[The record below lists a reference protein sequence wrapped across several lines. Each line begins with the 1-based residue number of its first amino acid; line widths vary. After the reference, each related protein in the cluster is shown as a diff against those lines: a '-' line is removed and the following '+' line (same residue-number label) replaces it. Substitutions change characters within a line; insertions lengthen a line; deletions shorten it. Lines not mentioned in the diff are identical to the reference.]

1 MLIRSVFLK
10 SAAAA
15 VLGLALVAG
24 GVAYAQQARD
34 PAYSAARANGQ
45 VGEKMDGYLGVVG
58 SVSAEVTKMVRD
70 LNLLRK
76 GVFFTKA
83 QEQRV
88 TPEEYGFTTGC
99 KQIMRTA
106 IGEKY
111 EAPDGSW
118 KTRTAEPPQMHSKC
132 P

>member
-1 MLIRSVFLK
+1 
-10 SAAAA
+10 
-15 VLGLALVAG
+15 
-24 GVAYAQQARD
+24 
-34 PAYSAARANGQ
+34 
-45 VGEKMDGYLGVVG
+45 MDGYLGVVG